1 MKASIRSAV
10 RSKLPVIAE
19 CGGFLYLGTELA
31 DGDGTFWPMCGA
43 LPGKAEGKGRLV
55 RFGYGRIGCGEKSML
70 FRPGEQVPV
79 HEFHYW
85 DTTEQGKD
93 LTLMKNSNGKQW
105 KFGYANESLYAGFPH
120 LYLAGHADG
129 CGEGET
135 IAQRFAAAAR
145 EYRKKAE
152 AEQ

>member
-1 MKASIRSAV
+1 
-10 RSKLPVIAE
+10 
-19 CGGFLYLGTELA
+19 
-31 DGDGTFWPMCGA
+31 
-43 LPGKAEGKGRLV
+43 
-55 RFGYGRIGCGEKSML
+55 ML

-85 DTTEQGKD
+85 DTTEQGED
-93 LTLMKNSNGKQW
+93 LTLTKNSNGKQW
-105 KFGYANESLYAGFPH
+105 EFGYANESLYAGFPH

-145 EYRKKAE
+145 EYRNKAE
-152 AEQ
+152 AER